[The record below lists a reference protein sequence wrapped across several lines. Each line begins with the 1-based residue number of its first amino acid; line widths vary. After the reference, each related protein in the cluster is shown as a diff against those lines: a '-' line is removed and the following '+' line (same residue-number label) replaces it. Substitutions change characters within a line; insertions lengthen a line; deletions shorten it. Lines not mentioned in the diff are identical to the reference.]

1 VIKLSNDRV
10 IPWQPTVIAGPKQ
23 ALLVTPETAELMI
36 RKSKRPLLVLGPL
49 VKEEPLLSLAVGI
62 AEKWDL
68 PVVTTGDAYKAFREK
83 DLDSVAYGA
92 IEIVNLLKDPEW
104 VGVNGEGQHDLVI
117 FLGCIY
123 YLASQGLSALKH
135 YAPHLKTLTICK
147 FFHSNADASF
157 PNMKDEEWLKYL
169 AKMAGQ

>member
-1 VIKLSNDRV
+1 MANERV

-36 RKSKRPLLVLGPL
+36 KKAKRPLFILGPL
-49 VKEEPLLSLAVGI
+49 VKDEPLSTFATKI
-62 AEKWDL
+62 AEKWNL
-68 PVVTTGDAYKAFREK
+68 PVVTTADAYKTFYDK
-83 DLDSVAYGA
+83 GLNPTAYGVV
-92 IEIVNLLKDPEW
+92 EIVNLLKDPDW
-104 VGVNGEGQHDLVI
+104 LGVNGEGQHDLVI

-123 YLASQGLSALKH
+123 YIGSQGLSTLKH

-157 PNMKDEEWLKYL
+157 PNMKDEEWFKYL
-169 AKMAGQ
+169 EKLGSD